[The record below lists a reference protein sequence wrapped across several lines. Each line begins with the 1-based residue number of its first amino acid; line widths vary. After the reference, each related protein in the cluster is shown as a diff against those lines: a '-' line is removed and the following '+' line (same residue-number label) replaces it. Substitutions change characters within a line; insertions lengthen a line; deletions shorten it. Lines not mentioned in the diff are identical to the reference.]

1 MRHLVVCAANLERED
16 ALLVFALQPDTI
28 AETFGQRRRKLERG
42 LDCDVVNLRGQD
54 LLQIVDWHCGPPRLR
69 LSPLRCPPRGSNSR
83 LGAALRRS
91 WTPTLAANA
100 AALPPR
106 GGLIRALG
114 RPCCAHVLSRIAE

>member
-69 LSPLRCPPRGSNSR
+69 LSPLRCPPRG
-83 LGAALRRS
+83 GV
-91 WTPTLAANA
+91 
-100 AALPPR
+100 
-106 GGLIRALG
+106 IRALG
-114 RPCCAHVLSRIAE
+114 RPRGAHGPPRLRLTPLRPPE

>member
-69 LSPLRCPPRGSNSR
+69 FSPLRCPPEGGYFAPWAGPAR
-83 LGAALRRS
+83 LLGPHASGYRRCA
-91 WTPTLAANA
+91 P
-100 AALPPR
+100 
-106 GGLIRALG
+106 GGEAFRPWG
-114 RPCCAHVLSRIAE
+114 RP